1 MDKYSAGLAVTE
13 NTSFP
18 KCRALMINNE
28 DSRAQS
34 CVLHYY
40 VSGSVGVT
48 AATNFDIKAFATK
61 VLNLQ
66 CRSIGAISDPAVTVN
81 ALY

>member
-18 KCRALMINNE
+18 KCRALMINN
-28 DSRAQS
+28 STNRPQS

-40 VSGSVGVT
+40 VSGSAGVT
-48 AATNFDIKAFATK
+48 AATNFQMESFVTK

-66 CRSIGAISDPAVTVN
+66 CRSIGAASDPLVTVN